1 MALIEN
7 HIVKSRIPY
16 NFKLPPGCLQKNLAT
31 IFFEERQKNYKEDN
45 IDILDAKNPRAKLL
59 ASELQPKSELMAKS
73 LKACG
78 FQKGDTIQLMTQNN
92 VDFFTPVLAAWLC
105 GGVASIVNPNTSV
118 QSLINQLKIT
128 NISII
133 FCLPKIFEIVKE
145 AAENTEDKIS
155 IVVMDQFEDRF
166 MDCSSQDNDKYC
178 SMSWSEFLKKGEGM
192 TEKANETNFNGNETV
207 MIFWSSGTTGT
218 PKGIMYSFEMLARQL
233 IFEETAFSLPLPPNE
248 MGHFIMTT
256 NFFHA
261 GGFHF
266 AFTNGI
272 RNGNTVI
279 IFSAKDENN
288 VVTAQ
293 DLQQACH
300 DYKVSFFPRFLLKK
314 LTKSK
319 AIFLQFC

>member
-1 MALIEN
+1 MAMIEK
-7 HIVKSRIPY
+7 HIVKSRVPY
-16 NFKLPPGCLQKNLAT
+16 NFKLPPGYSEKNLAT
-31 IFFEERQKNYKEDN
+31 IFFEERQKNYKADN
-45 IDILDAKNPRAKLL
+45 VDILDAKNPQAKLL
-59 ASELQPKSELMAKS
+59 ASELQPKCELMAKS

-78 FQKGDTIQLMTQNN
+78 FQRGDTIQLMTQNN
-92 VDFFTPVLAAWLC
+92 VDFFTPVLAAWSC

-128 NISII
+128 DISII
-133 FCLPKIFEIVKE
+133 FCLPKIFETVKE
-145 AAENTEDKIS
+145 AAENTEKKLF
-155 IVVMDQFEDRF
+155 IVVMDQFEDQF
-166 MDCSSQDNDKYC
+166 MDGQDNDKYC
-178 SMSWSEFLKKGEGM
+178 SMSWSEFLMKGVEM
-192 TEKANETNFNGNETV
+192 TEEINETNFDENETV

-218 PKGIMYSFEMLARQL
+218 PKGIMYSFEMLSRQL
-233 IFEETAFSLPLPPNE
+233 KFEETAFSLPLPPDKL
-248 MGHFIMTT
+248 GHFIMTT

-279 IFSAKDENN
+279 IFSAKDEDN

-300 DYKVSFFPRFLLKK
+300 DYKVSLFSLQKVE
-314 LTKSK
+314 TKNLRHISYN
-319 AIFLQFC
+319 FVR